1 MKPTE
6 IIPTSI
12 AELQEALRNVTAER
26 DEARQMERHLA
37 YVLLESTDEIVEH
50 ERELD
55 RLALI
60 GAWQMLWAI
69 IEDSD
74 LRISITNE
82 LGSQLDRASL
92 GDGEKTVDGLF
103 RDYALDWYDTTT
115 PTD

>member
-26 DEARQMERHLA
+26 DEARSNERHLA
-37 YVLLESTDEIVEH
+37 YLLLDSTIEIAEH
-50 ERELD
+50 EHELD

-60 GAWQMLWAI
+60 GAYQMLWAS

-82 LGSQLDRASL
+82 LGSQLKRASE
-92 GDGEKTVDGLF
+92 GDGEKTIESKF

-115 PTD
+115 PTE